1 MYPRKGVQKG
11 IQNKFDFVFCNTVT
25 LWKNADQKEKLL
37 NSERV
42 QVVRAKKAEK
52 ATAQLKEVIEL
63 DAQRER

>member
-1 MYPRKGVQKG
+1 MRLDKRKARAKQK
-11 IQNKFDFVFCNTVT
+11 
-25 LWKNADQKEKLL
+25 AKLL